1 MEKVLIAVA
10 SKYGYTAE
18 SAEQIAE
25 VFRGAGL
32 KVDLL
37 PAADVDDV
45 SAYEF
50 VLLCTA
56 VKGENVV
63 PDASNF
69 YERFRDDLRG
79 KPAAY
84 FALSMYMADPS
95 DENRKHVAAI
105 LNKLRFES
113 RPWDMGIFGGVRDPK
128 TLSRILHWSV
138 KAAKAPF
145 GDYRNP
151 GAIKEWA
158 ERLAN
163 RIIEGKPY

>member
-1 MEKVLIAVA
+1 MKKALIAYA

-18 SAEQIAE
+18 SAGQIAE
-25 VFRGAGL
+25 VFKDAGL
-32 KVDLL
+32 DVDLL
-37 PAADVDDV
+37 PASEVKDIGP
-45 SAYEF
+45 YEF

-63 PDASNF
+63 PEAVSF
-69 YERFRDDLRG
+69 VERFRDDLRT

-84 FALSMYMADPS
+84 FALSMLMANPS

-128 TLSRILHWSV
+128 TLSWILGWSV
-138 KAAKAPF
+138 KRAKAPV

-158 ERLAN
+158 ERLAK
-163 RIIEGKPY
+163 RVIDGKPY

>member
-1 MEKVLIAVA
+1 MKKVLVAYA

-18 SAEQIAE
+18 AAGWVADVFKENNLDVDLVPAAE
-25 VFRGAGL
+25 VQDIA
-32 KVDLL
+32 
-37 PAADVDDV
+37 P
-45 SAYEF
+45 YEF

-63 PDASNF
+63 PEAAEFN
-69 YERFRDDLRG
+69 ERFRDAMRG

-128 TLSRILHWSV
+128 TLSRILTWSV
-138 KAAKAPF
+138 KAAKAPV
-145 GDYRNP
+145 GDFRNP

-158 ERLAN
+158 ERLAK
-163 RIIEGKPY
+163 RIIDGKPY